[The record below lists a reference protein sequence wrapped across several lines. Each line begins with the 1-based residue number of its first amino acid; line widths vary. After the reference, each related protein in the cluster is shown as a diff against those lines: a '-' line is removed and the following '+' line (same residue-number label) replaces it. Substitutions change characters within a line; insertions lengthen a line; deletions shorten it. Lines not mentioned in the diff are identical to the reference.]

1 VNVRRNI
8 SLKAT
13 SDSKRSFVMRAW
25 PGLLAAFLVTAG
37 LCAQSASL
45 SEDQIRALVRQA
57 ADADLQND
65 KKQRDYTYT
74 EREEKHTLDG
84 QGRVKSTESKTY
96 EVMELYGLEVRRLI
110 AKNDQTL
117 SGGAAEKEEE
127 RIGKVVARRSSE
139 DEKERQKRQERDEK
153 RRAEDREFVRE
164 VADAYNFRQV
174 GVESL
179 EGRETYVIDG
189 EPRPGYRPHLKD
201 AGFLPKFRFR
211 AWIDKSDAGWKKLDI
226 QCIDTVSF
234 GLVLARLHK
243 GSRIVI
249 EQTRVNDEVWLPQ
262 HMAVKVD
269 ARVALLKEFN
279 IEQDVTY
286 RDYKKFRA
294 ETKVVPVGEVAEHR

>member
-1 VNVRRNI
+1 
-8 SLKAT
+8 
-13 SDSKRSFVMRAW
+13 MRAW
-25 PGLLAAFLVTAG
+25 PGLLAAFLVSAG

-84 QGRVKSTESKTY
+84 KGRVKSTESKTY

-127 RIGKVVARRSSE
+127 RIRKVVARRSSE
-139 DEKERQKRQERDEK
+139 DEKERQKRHERDEK

-179 EGRETYVIDG
+179 DGRETYVIDG
-189 EPRPGYRPHLKD
+189 EPRPGYRPHLKE

-211 AWIDKSDAGWKKLDI
+211 AWIDKSDAEWKKLDI

-243 GSRIVI
+243 GSRIVM

-262 HMAVKVD
+262 HMAMKVD

>member
-1 VNVRRNI
+1 
-8 SLKAT
+8 
-13 SDSKRSFVMRAW
+13 MRAW